1 MIGLAGSSLDI
12 GLADVGVVTRVTS
25 LVREGDMASPMA
37 LGLQLARLYHDF
49 VGVGTGPGSRGARS

>member
-1 MIGLAGSSLDI
+1 MDS
-12 GLADVGVVTRVTS
+12 GLADIGVVTRVTS
-25 LVREGDMASPMA
+25 LVREGDIASPIA